1 MVSCQSPRN
10 CIMIFFTKT
19 TVYADQVEVSS
30 QDRQSCLD
38 CLVVLEISFREEFPT
53 PSLKILLAD
62 LEHNV

>member
-1 MVSCQSPRN
+1 
-10 CIMIFFTKT
+10 MIFLTKT

-38 CLVVLEISFREEFPT
+38 CLVVLEVSFWEEFPN
-53 PSLKILLAD
+53 PSLKMLLAD